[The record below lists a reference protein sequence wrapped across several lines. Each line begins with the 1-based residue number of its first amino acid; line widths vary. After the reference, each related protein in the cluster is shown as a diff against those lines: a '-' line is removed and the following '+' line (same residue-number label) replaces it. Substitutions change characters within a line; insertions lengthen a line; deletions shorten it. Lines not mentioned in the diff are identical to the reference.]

1 MCCKLSASRARGPCV
16 VLSPALSDAHAAA
29 AGAESRVN
37 VPRVRLTCSR
47 ARTESRPIEAC
58 GGKRAARAGTHQ
70 LLLRP
75 RRWRAERRPL
85 SPCER
90 RERRRRLRAASERF
104 AASLQQHAAEPV
116 CQCAA
121 ARRRRAPSAPPPT
134 LRTPPPRPQT
144 ETPRAQRAK
153 QILAPTHARGIVPR
167 VRTSI
172 HKFECCSPGDPEIP
186 GVFGIYV
193 ISRTCR

>member
-1 MCCKLSASRARGPCV
+1 MSSAPGMCQAYPNYTSDAPEDVSTALHGSGEGSLCTKVHAARASPLYVLQRASALSASRARGPCV

-121 ARRRRAPSAPPPT
+121 ARRRRAP
-134 LRTPPPRPQT
+134 
-144 ETPRAQRAK
+144 
-153 QILAPTHARGIVPR
+153 I
-167 VRTSI
+167 
-172 HKFECCSPGDPEIP
+172 
-186 GVFGIYV
+186 
-193 ISRTCR
+193 

>member
-1 MCCKLSASRARGPCV
+1 MYPRSLSSILARATLWCLKAAPSFELVVSRAPYCMCCKRSLSASRARGPCV

-121 ARRRRAPSAPPPT
+121 ARRRRAP
-134 LRTPPPRPQT
+134 
-144 ETPRAQRAK
+144 
-153 QILAPTHARGIVPR
+153 I
-167 VRTSI
+167 
-172 HKFECCSPGDPEIP
+172 
-186 GVFGIYV
+186 
-193 ISRTCR
+193 